1 MLCWFSGS
9 KLCSFLWLAE
19 LIILQNPD
27 GKVHMDLITQQGIQP
42 LDVDI
47 CKNPDGT
54 DWLLGVGGYG
64 KVNASIQTPTSHQ
77 VLKEQHSNY
86 CRLCEGLTLP

>member
-9 KLCSFLWLAE
+9 KLCRFLWLAE

-27 GKVHMDLITQQGIQP
+27 VKVHMDLITQQGIQP

-86 CRLCEGLTLP
+86 CRLCEGLILP